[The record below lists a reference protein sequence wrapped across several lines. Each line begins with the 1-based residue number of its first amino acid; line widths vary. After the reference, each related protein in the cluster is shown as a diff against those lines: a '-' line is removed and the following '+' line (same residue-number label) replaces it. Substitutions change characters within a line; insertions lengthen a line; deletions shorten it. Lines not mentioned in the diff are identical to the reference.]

1 MESITSYKSIQILRE
16 KKVNLFGTS
25 DARNIFNVQ
34 NDNTLYKFLQRME
47 EKKIIRRVANGKY
60 LFMFGNPSDFEVAN
74 YIVSPSYI
82 SFESALSFYGILSQ
96 FPYSITSVT
105 TKKSVKNVFDDKEY
119 EYSHIDKKFY
129 FSYIKKDRFLIATPE
144 KALIDQLYFTAKKL
158 KSSTFLD
165 ELDLKSIDKKYF
177 YDILKKYD
185 YTPLKRLAGKYVG

>member
-25 DARNIFNVQ
+25 DACIILNLKN
-34 NDNTLYKFLQRME
+34 YKKIKNFLQRLE
-47 EKKIIRRVANGKY
+47 EKKIIRRLANGKY
-60 LFMFGNPSDFEVAN
+60 LFMFGNTSDFEVAN

-119 EYSHIDKKFY
+119 EYSHIDEKYY

-144 KALIDQLYFTAKKL
+144 KALIDQLYFASKKL
-158 KSSTFLD
+158 KRSTFLG